1 MCIGIGARPCFGSL
15 MHVAKGKEESKE
27 ESKDG
32 FGTVWVKGIMLAFCD
47 SGFASESSL

>member
-1 MCIGIGARPCFGSL
+1 M
-15 MHVAKGKEESKE
+15 AKKESKE

-32 FGTVWVKGIMLAFCD
+32 FGTFWVKVTMLAFCD

>member
-1 MCIGIGARPCFGSL
+1 LLNKGVEREGDDLKM
-15 MHVAKGKEESKE
+15 AKK

-32 FGTVWVKGIMLAFCD
+32 VGSFWVKVTMLAFCD